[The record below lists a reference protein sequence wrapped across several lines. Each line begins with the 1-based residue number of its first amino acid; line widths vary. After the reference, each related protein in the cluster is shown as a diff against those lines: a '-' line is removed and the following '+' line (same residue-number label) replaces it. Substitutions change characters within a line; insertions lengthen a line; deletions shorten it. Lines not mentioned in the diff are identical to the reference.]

1 MSPMIK
7 EIDLAGLYLSPM
19 LGYLVVALILTGI
32 LRFVLGRIGAYRWI
46 WHPALFD
53 VSMAVIILTALV
65 ALTM

>member
-19 LGYLVVALILTGI
+19 LGYLVAALLITGL
-32 LRFVLGRIGAYRWI
+32 LRFVLGRVGAYRWI

>member
-1 MSPMIK
+1 MIK

-19 LGYLVVALILTGI
+19 LGYLLVALAITGL

-53 VSMAVIILTALV
+53 LSVLVIIMTALV

>member
-1 MSPMIK
+1 MNPMIK
-7 EIDLAGLYLSPM
+7 EIDLAGVYLSPM
-19 LGYLVVALILTGI
+19 LGYLVVALLLTGV

>member
-1 MSPMIK
+1 MNPMIK

-19 LGYLVVALILTGI
+19 LGYLVAALLITG
-32 LRFVLGRIGAYRWI
+32 LMRFVLGRIGAYRWI

-53 VSMAVIILTALV
+53 LSLLLIIMTTLV

>member
-1 MSPMIK
+1 MIK

-19 LGYLVVALILTGI
+19 LGYLLVALAITGL

-46 WHPALFD
+46 WHPALF
-53 VSMAVIILTALV
+53 VV

>member
-1 MSPMIK
+1 MIK

-19 LGYLVVALILTGI
+19 LGYLLVALALTGI

-53 VSMAVIILTALV
+53 VSMAVIIMTALV

>member
-19 LGYLVVALILTGI
+19 LGYLVVALVLTGL

>member
-1 MSPMIK
+1 MIK

-19 LGYLVVALILTGI
+19 LGYLLVAFVLTGL

-53 VSMAVIILTALV
+53 LSLLVIILTALV

>member
-1 MSPMIK
+1 MIK
-7 EIDLAGLYLSPM
+7 EIDLAGVYLSPM
-19 LGYLVVALILTGI
+19 LGYLVVALLLTGV

>member
-1 MSPMIK
+1 MIK